1 MVSMREMAQRIG
13 LKPDEIAV
21 VEEEQGFDMPVIE
34 MIYSVLLRGKRNSQT
49 DQAAAAKLVE
59 ENIDA
64 IIVTN
69 DE

>member
-49 DQAAAAKLVE
+49 EQAAAAKLVE

>member
-1 MVSMREMAQRIG
+1 MVNMREMAQIIG
-13 LKPDEIAV
+13 LQPDEIAV
-21 VEEEQGFDMPVIE
+21 GEEEQGFDMPVIE

>member
-1 MVSMREMAQRIG
+1 MVNMREMAQIIG
-13 LKPDEIAV
+13 LQPDEIAV